1 MLLYF
6 LINRTLLSL
15 HVMLPKNV
23 AFMSFEL
30 QTFIR
35 GWIPNFID
43 LFEKYITFNFEL

>member
-1 MLLYF
+1 
-6 LINRTLLSL
+6 
-15 HVMLPKNV
+15 MLPKNV

-43 LFEKYITFNFEL
+43 LFEKYITLNFELWSEEQAGSAFCIED